1 MNRAR
6 SWLYLGPALALTGA
20 LLFIAF
26 APKARAAEA
35 ARYPLARVVG
45 WAVDLHW
52 RDYEAAGK
60 SHQRLS
66 GYLETRAECEALKAR
81 MVARVKGG
89 RLQCAFTDELMV
101 VRP

>member
-20 LLFIAF
+20 LLFTAF

-35 ARYPLARVVG
+35 ERSMLVRVVG
-45 WAVDLHW
+45 WSVSLHW
-52 RDYEAAGK
+52 HDPEAAGRGW
-60 SHQRLS
+60 QRLS
-66 GYLETRAECEALKAR
+66 GYLETRDQCEALKAR
-81 MVARVKGG
+81 MVAKVKGG
-89 RLQCAFTDELMV
+89 RLQCAFTDELLV